1 MLRRRPWKVIRGW
14 SPVAASNAT
23 TPWLYLSEHL
33 GKDEIR
39 RFRLAQIQI
48 RGVGDVA
55 HAEKAIE
62 RLGVIDVSHIHHQT
76 GTLAVWL
83 AEWVAQRRAS

>member
-1 MLRRRPWKVIRGW
+1 MESDSREQRY
-14 SPVAASNAT
+14 NA
-23 TPWLYLSEHL
+23 LAISKRAL

-55 HAEKAIE
+55 HVEKAIE

-76 GTLAVWL
+76 ANLAVWL